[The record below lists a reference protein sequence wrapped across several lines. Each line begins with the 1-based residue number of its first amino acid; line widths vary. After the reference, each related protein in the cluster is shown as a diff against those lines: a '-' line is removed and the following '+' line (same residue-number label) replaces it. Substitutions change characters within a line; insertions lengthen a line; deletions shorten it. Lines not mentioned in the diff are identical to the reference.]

1 MNTINQ
7 FVLSALFGVFSTC
20 TNLLISFIFD
30 HITDDRISNIIGL
43 LGGYSVDFI
52 FQRYIFTNNLQD
64 LNSVLL
70 TKYIIGS
77 ISTIMLSQILY
88 MFVREYARKHKK
100 EWYDKHWKEHETLLI
115 VRYITKAVS
124 YTILE
129 FPLNKLWVFKK

>member
-77 ISTIMLSQILY
+77 VSTIMLSQILY
-88 MFVREYARKHKK
+88 MFVRDYARKHKK
-100 EWYDKHWKEHETLLI
+100 EWNDKHWKEHETLLI
-115 VRYITKAVS
+115 VRYITKAIS